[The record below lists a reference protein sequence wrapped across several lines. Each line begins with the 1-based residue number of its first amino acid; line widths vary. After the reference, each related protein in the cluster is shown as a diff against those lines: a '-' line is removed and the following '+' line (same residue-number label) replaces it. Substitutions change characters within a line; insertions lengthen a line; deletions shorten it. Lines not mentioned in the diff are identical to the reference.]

1 MKFYKCYHF
10 SKGQG
15 QIPTNWIRE
24 ENHDVIAFFELYP
37 DGKGGVNAKRQ
48 IRISK
53 TDFFSTKFLNW
64 NKMYA
69 KNSDYLFVCQQFL
82 ERHLLESNVSVAG
95 QKGKIDKRPDGTKL
109 LSVNSAFDIFGKI
122 PGTPQYWKNYR
133 NELFARM
140 EQLGPFHFF
149 FTLSAAEMRWSEVQ
163 TAILHYDKKIEKIVY
178 ETGWE
183 EDEEKI
189 KLYLRGNA
197 KIQSLKDYKA
207 ESRDQHKSYKEH
219 FLLITRIFDNRV
231 KAFISNI
238 LMANEDVEHYSYR
251 IEFQVRGLPHLHG
264 FFWLNESKIKNY
276 KVGDEFDDSK
286 IGFLINE
293 FISCSLNTGD
303 KDLDKL
309 VSEVNVHKHTKTC
322 QRGNDCCRFNF
333 PKLPSDYTLIAKPL
347 SEEEQ
352 KDPKS
357 QEALSKASEILEK
370 VKTHLADM
378 TNDDLNA
385 KSLKDILKDL
395 NIGHKEYHEALAKS
409 TRGSIVVLE
418 RRPNEMWVNNYNPHF
433 LKAWGANMDIQF
445 CMDSY
450 AVITYITDYLTK
462 GDAGLTKELRKA
474 LLETKHCD
482 NFSQLNHLKMTYF
495 KNKQVSVAEATYRL
509 IRGLDLKKS
518 NIACTY
524 VTTGFPENR
533 SSFFRPAKPAEKSS
547 DVENLENEEDN
558 EENTNGQI
566 SLEGRQGQFKEVE
579 TIHKKYSERPES
591 LNNCCLAQFATSY
604 VYIQPNKIPKQIKW
618 DNGSSS
624 EPGLIKEFISKK
636 NLPKYIVLNSGTCMA
651 LRNIPLILRIHSSK
665 KKRVHGRCLFR
676 MLVVPSLEGRKYR
689 P

>member
-1 MKFYKCYHF
+1 
-10 SKGQG
+10 
-15 QIPTNWIRE
+15 
-24 ENHDVIAFFELYP
+24 
-37 DGKGGVNAKRQ
+37 
-48 IRISK
+48 
-53 TDFFSTKFLNW
+53 
-64 NKMYA
+64 
-69 KNSDYLFVCQQFL
+69 
-82 ERHLLESNVSVAG
+82 
-95 QKGKIDKRPDGTKL
+95 
-109 LSVNSAFDIFGKI
+109 
-122 PGTPQYWKNYR
+122 
-133 NELFARM
+133 
-140 EQLGPFHFF
+140 
-149 FTLSAAEMRWSEVQ
+149 
-163 TAILHYDKKIEKIVY
+163 
-178 ETGWE
+178 
-183 EDEEKI
+183 
-189 KLYLRGNA
+189 
-197 KIQSLKDYKA
+197 
-207 ESRDQHKSYKEH
+207 
-219 FLLITRIFDNRV
+219 
-231 KAFISNI
+231 
-238 LMANEDVEHYSYR
+238 MANEDVEHYSYR

-264 FFWLNESKIKNY
+264 VFWLNESKIKNY

-286 IGFLINE
+286 IKFLINE

-303 KDLDKL
+303 KDLDKI

-624 EPGLIKEFISKK
+624 EEGLIKEFISKK
-636 NLPKYIVLNSGTCMA
+636 SLPKYIKLNDTDEYYR
-651 LRNIPLILRIHSSK
+651 LR
-665 KKRVHGRCLFR
+665 
-676 MLVVPSLEGRKYR
+676 
-689 P
+689 